1 MTKLKTTLRILLQVG
16 LFLLFLVDYG
26 LPSIYKY
33 LDVKTIRIKSRKETG
48 GIEAPSITIAGRNP
62 STGLGWFNKSVD
74 IVHNNDTLRHQ
85 CKGIANIAEC
95 IRSRTYG
102 QSEFIKDIVIGYEQ
116 KVSLLT
122 TENSLLVDFTN
133 VRYGRTYTLN
143 PDRRMGPDYNKDE
156 IILLLDPKLIY
167 SVILHDKRFFV
178 MSENPYGIPSIYIKI
193 DPNSTAGPLYT
204 IDVTHHKNL
213 NVPDS
218 PCEEDTEYDFSL
230 CVKRSLSKKTGCR

>member
-1 MTKLKTTLRILLQVG
+1 M
-16 LFLLFLVDYG
+16 
-26 LPSIYKY
+26 
-33 LDVKTIRIKSRKETG
+33 
-48 GIEAPSITIAGRNP
+48 
-62 STGLGWFNKSVD
+62 
-74 IVHNNDTLRHQ
+74 
-85 CKGIANIAEC
+85 
-95 IRSRTYG
+95 
-102 QSEFIKDIVIGYEQ
+102 
-116 KVSLLT
+116 
-122 TENSLLVDFTN
+122 DFTN

-143 PDRRMGPDYNKDE
+143 LDRRMGPDYNKDE

-230 CVKRSLSKKTGCR
+230 CVKRSLSKKMGCR